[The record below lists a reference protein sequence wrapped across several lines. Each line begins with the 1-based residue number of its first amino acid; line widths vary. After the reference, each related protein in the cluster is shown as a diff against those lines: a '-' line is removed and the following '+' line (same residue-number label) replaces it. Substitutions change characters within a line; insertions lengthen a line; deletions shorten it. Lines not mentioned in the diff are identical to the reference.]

1 MTSYEKCKKDTI
13 NKILKKFE
21 RNNKN
26 KKSKQQR
33 IAIALSISEKECK
46 KKINEKDIKKMED
59 KVKKMID
66 KNKIQLT
73 NINNSIYLLNYYKSK
88 KKNSKVLRLENKI
101 MKLLLVNFKNVSN
114 NAVNTFNKYLKS

>member
-73 NINNSIYLLNYYKSK
+73 NINNSIY
-88 KKNSKVLRLENKI
+88 
-101 MKLLLVNFKNVSN
+101 
-114 NAVNTFNKYLKS
+114 